1 MIFCVMSRS
10 VSSELSRRQIEKF
23 VCEVGIVRVIA
34 MALWSERSMGSMV
47 AVVRSVKSFC
57 EMKK

>member
-1 MIFCVMSRS
+1 M
-10 VSSELSRRQIEKF
+10 EKF